1 MNSYSAFRKSIDR
14 IRGVTHTLDT
24 HVSVDRLK
32 LKQQFFVF
40 YKYQRCTKEIQER
53 FDTRKI
59 FGYKDSYSARST
71 LSSDTM
77 VSSNKYS
84 AKT

>member
-32 LKQQFFVF
+32 LKKQIRHF
-40 YKYQRCTKEIQER
+40 
-53 FDTRKI
+53 
-59 FGYKDSYSARST
+59 
-71 LSSDTM
+71 LSSSKEEIFR
-77 VSSNKYS
+77 VL
-84 AKT
+84 